1 MTRRRR
7 KKEDSRREIA
17 LDVDHRLTTYLTRP
31 CLFFLFSLYGVFKA
45 LHLGRVG
52 GERSGV
58 YIYLME
64 KHLPRVKQ
72 WFLILGWPGLGG
84 REMSARSPKKFCMY
98 DGRLFS
104 QVATYLGR

>member
-17 LDVDHRLTTYLTRP
+17 LDVDHKLTTYLTSEHGLVF
-31 CLFFLFSLYGVFKA
+31 LFFSLCMVFLGVA
-45 LHLGRVG
+45 SGEGR

-72 WFLILGWPGLGG
+72 WF
-84 REMSARSPKKFCMY
+84 F
-98 DGRLFS
+98 
-104 QVATYLGR
+104 